1 MIWLWFSDYNQFYFK
16 NIGSDRSP
24 SFSSQR
30 LSNAVRTVRTIFTIN
45 ILARI
50 RGCPKEK
57 KCGELIAAESE
68 VGTASEVCKN
78 HTLANALWYAVG
90 AKLYAGGVHNNIL
103 GDQLLK
109 KIRHTVGHFKHSGKK
124 TQELNKLQFERMN
137 NANFDRFPY
146 DRKAGSLQPKR
157 RRANS
162 V

>member
-1 MIWLWFSDYNQFYFK
+1 M
-16 NIGSDRSP
+16 GSDRRP

-30 LSNAVRTVRTIFTIN
+30 LSDAVRTVRTIFTIR
-45 ILARI
+45 LCA
-50 RGCPKEK
+50 KEK
-57 KCGELIAAESE
+57 KCEELIAAESE

-109 KIRHTVGHFKHSGKK
+109 KIRHTVGHFKHKEKK
-124 TQELNKLQFERMN
+124 TQELNKLQFERMS
-137 NANFDRFPY
+137 NAVFDRFPY